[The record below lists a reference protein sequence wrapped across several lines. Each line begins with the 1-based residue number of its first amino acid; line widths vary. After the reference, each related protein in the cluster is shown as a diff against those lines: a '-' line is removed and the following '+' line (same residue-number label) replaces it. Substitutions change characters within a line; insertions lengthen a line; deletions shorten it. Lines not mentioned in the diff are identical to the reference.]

1 MSLTAQRSYGLN
13 IDGDAVG
20 GDGTLRRTAMHV
32 RRSDVV
38 VAVCSGQKFV
48 RRTRYGRA

>member
-20 GDGTLRRTAMHV
+20 GDCTLRRTAMQV
-32 RRSDVV
+32 RRCDVV
-38 VAVCSGQKFV
+38 VAVGSGQKFV
-48 RRTRYGRA
+48 HGKRYGRA